1 MRNYEDDYE
10 EEHSV
15 NMTFVYMILC
25 MSIVVFLVTALVFW
39 INKPKVGHSSS
50 AKAQDVQIQDESAAL
65 SKDVDTV
72 ISGSKLTSDQLDI
85 WDLPDTGRD
94 KDIAVNS
101 SKNGTVTNQTTGET
115 VAGASK
121 SDGESE
127 NGNALTAKE
136 AEEMKNDKTSV
147 YDMSAKENMKNEEE
161 SLDSETEESLDDGN
175 HTQITY
181 ADGTQAWVE
190 LNPNLERNEYDFT
203 KLVYQNP
210 VMRYYVDGKSASWFG
225 VNLTSAQGDVDFSKL
240 KSAGCDY
247 VMIRVGSR
255 GYSSGEIVMDSNY
268 EKYLE
273 GAKKAGLGIGV
284 YFYSQAINKDE
295 IIDEVDALFAAIEK
309 YPIDYPVVFDM
320 ESVEDDMART
330 DALSAT
336 DRTMLANL
344 FLSEVE
350 DAGYKPMLYGDK
362 EWLMTK
368 LDLDSL
374 SKYDVWLS
382 QEGDAPDY
390 PYQFNMWQY
399 TKAGSVKGVE
409 GDVSLSISFKDYSK

>member
-1 MRNYEDDYE
+1 
-10 EEHSV
+10 
-15 NMTFVYMILC
+15 
-25 MSIVVFLVTALVFW
+25 
-39 INKPKVGHSSS
+39 
-50 AKAQDVQIQDESAAL
+50 
-65 SKDVDTV
+65 
-72 ISGSKLTSDQLDI
+72 
-85 WDLPDTGRD
+85 
-94 KDIAVNS
+94 
-101 SKNGTVTNQTTGET
+101 
-115 VAGASK
+115 
-121 SDGESE
+121 
-127 NGNALTAKE
+127 
-136 AEEMKNDKTSV
+136 
-147 YDMSAKENMKNEEE
+147 
-161 SLDSETEESLDDGN
+161 
-175 HTQITY
+175 
-181 ADGTQAWVE
+181 
-190 LNPNLERNEYDFT
+190 
-203 KLVYQNP
+203 
-210 VMRYYVDGKSASWFG
+210 MRYYVDGKSASWLG

-409 GDVSLSISFKDYSK
+409 RDVSLSISFKDYSK

>member
-1 MRNYEDDYE
+1 MRNYGDDYE

-25 MSIVVFLVTALVFW
+25 MSIVVLLVTALVFW
-39 INKPKVGHSSS
+39 VNKPKVSHSSTS
-50 AKAQDVQIQDESAAL
+50 KAQNVHIQDEAAAL
-65 SKDVDTV
+65 SKDVETV

-85 WDLPDTGRD
+85 WNLPDTGRD
-94 KDIAVNS
+94 KDATVSS
-101 SKNGTVTNQTTGET
+101 SKNGTVINQTTGET
-115 VAGASK
+115 VIGSSK
-121 SDGESE
+121 SDDKDDDS
-127 NGNALTAKE
+127 AITAKE
-136 AEEMKNDKTSV
+136 AEEMKNGKTSV
-147 YDMSAKENMKNEEE
+147 YDMSAKENMKNEEKTSE
-161 SLDSETEESLDDGN
+161 SETEESLDDGN
-175 HTQITY
+175 HTQVTY
-181 ADGTQAWVE
+181 ADGTQAWIE

-210 VMRYYVDGKSASWFG
+210 IMRYYVDGKSASWFG

-295 IIDEVDALFAAIEK
+295 LIDEVDALLAAIEK
-309 YPIDYPVVFDM
+309 YPINYPVVFDM

-330 DALSAT
+330 DALSIT

-350 DAGYKPMLYGDK
+350 DAGYKPMLYGNK
-362 EWLMTK
+362 EWLVTK
-368 LDLDSL
+368 FNLDSL

-390 PYQFNMWQY
+390 PYQFSMWQY
-399 TKAGSVKGVE
+399 TKAGSVKGVD
-409 GDVSLSISFKDYSK
+409 GDVSLSISFNDYSK